1 MRRLARPLAFA
12 AGAALAVGSAVVL
25 TAPTAVGGTTVL
37 TGGLPPG
44 GTVTIQTNFS
54 GGSGK
59 ITTVLKD
66 GNGADQQPVV
76 QTVTSNTCDALT
88 AGPVAIT
95 QSGGTKAC
103 YGNLGFGVDPGLE
116 GLSFLQGFL
125 NPNTDSSEMLSI
137 GLTEGAGSV
146 VFLGPVSL
154 DIEAV
159 NPQTGLDLTVTTF
172 FEGQQVASFDV
183 ELGTKVLSSPPNYRV
198 EFDLDQPADRIAIT
212 PKGTTRFQLE
222 GDTNNRQGS
231 TFTLA
236 QFTQVVECEE
246 PVTVD
251 GATLTLG
258 GDGCTAEPVVFT
270 RDGNSIDVLKN
281 PSDATFLLEV
291 NSWPPEPAAYP
302 VPPTTIDYTPLDG
315 IDNSQPMGVCA
326 GTTSSPSLPPDF
338 VDVIPGGIVDGW
350 CVAGQSFELVGDGK
364 MQVTE
369 TLYGQGDPRFA
380 R

>member
-37 TGGLPPG
+37 TGGLPSG

-66 GNGADQQPVV
+66 GNGADQSAVV
-76 QTVTSNTCDALT
+76 QTVTNNTCDALT

-159 NPQTGLDLTVTTF
+159 NPQTGSDLTVTTF

-291 NSWPPEPAAYP
+291 NSWLPEPAAYP
-302 VPPTTIDYTPLDG
+302 VPVTTIDYFDG
-315 IDNSQPMGVCA
+315 AGVQDMVVCA
-326 GTTSSPSLPPDF
+326 GTTSAPGLPGDQIPSTDA
-338 VDVIPGGIVDGW
+338 VDGW
-350 CVAGQSFELVGDGK
+350 CVAGQSFELVGDGE